1 MATATMTYL
10 GDLRV
15 ECKHEQSGTIIYT
28 DAPVDNNGQGR
39 AFSPTDLCA
48 ASLASCA
55 LTIMG
60 MYANT
65 HKVDIVGARAEVTKT
80 MGTSPRSI
88 AKLEVTFIMP
98 DKKYTDKEKTSL
110 QRAAATCPVKLTLE
124 PNVEL
129 VVTYKWADA

>member
-1 MATATMTYL
+1 MASSVMTYL

-15 ECKHEQSGTIIYT
+15 ECRHEQSGTIIYT

-39 AFSPTDLCA
+39 AFSPTDVCA
-48 ASLASCA
+48 ASLAACA

-60 MYANT
+60 IYADA
-65 HKVDIVGARAEVTKT
+65 HKVDIVGARAEVTKI

-88 AKLEVTFIMP
+88 AKIEITYIMP
-98 DKKYTDKEKTSL
+98 DKNYSEKEKISL

-124 PNVEL
+124 PNMEL
-129 VVTYKWADA
+129 AVIYKWADE